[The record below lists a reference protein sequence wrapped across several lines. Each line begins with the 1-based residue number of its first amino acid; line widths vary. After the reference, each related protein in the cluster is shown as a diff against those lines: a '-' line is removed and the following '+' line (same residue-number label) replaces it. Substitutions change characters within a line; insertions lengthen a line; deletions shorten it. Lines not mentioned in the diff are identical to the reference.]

1 MDRERLKNGIWYV
14 QCADAF
20 LVKTLFLVWHYY
32 WRWNTNNN
40 IIVELVKSIPYP
52 LMLIMKFVWC
62 LFLCKCLCLQRTGA
76 WSPSP
81 LITRHTCK
89 RHSRTREK
97 RICTCTHSLSE
108 NQQKES
114 QRFRFIPGLQSSQNL
129 QDDSNNKSRIRI
141 RSFVRF
147 LALNLRRFL
156 WPGLSKN
163 FDASLDAPLPPLG
176 PLGCPFLGN
185 NILAGSRK
193 KGPEYLYSK
202 ISAMLN
208 HPRIWRFYFM
218 GQYVVSVSGSKNV
231 RAVLQSPNFNI
242 VSYEASSPTSKS
254 KSKSESESVSNKDS
268 NNHHQA
274 TKRKRPV
281 LFSAN
286 SVMFEADKGRHQ
298 YLRKLVGSAFTK
310 KAVQRGMPKIVKA
323 AKDQISRIKATGTGT
338 ETETGIVNMEEI
350 CESFALDIAWRQI
363 LGLDLEDDEHEIERF
378 HNAVNRY
385 VSGVFS
391 VLTYVNLPL
400 RLKALT
406 PPYRARRYLVSKIE
420 ERIQYL
426 KENGPDGSTLS
437 EMIFTSASESAE
449 ADGSQ
454 NGLSDDDVIENA
466 LILLVAGTE
475 TTASTLTSA
484 IYFLGLHSRTWKKLA
499 EEQED
504 NISKHGT
511 TGSSHFSKDFL
522 DDCVYLDAVIKE
534 TMRLVPISGVNLR
547 RSEDTII
554 LDGKQV
560 PKGTSVFCNI
570 RLTHEL
576 DPSIQSSSPMDPL
589 TSFVPERWLD
599 VETMPTDDFMPF
611 GTGPRRCLGASLA
624 MAEMRV
630 FLSIFSRRVV
640 TFELR
645 DFINRDRDDIIIH
658 WKPTSIIPKPLGGV
672 PINAK
677 HQEV

>member
-1 MDRERLKNGIWYV
+1 
-14 QCADAF
+14 
-20 LVKTLFLVWHYY
+20 
-32 WRWNTNNN
+32 
-40 IIVELVKSIPYP
+40 
-52 LMLIMKFVWC
+52 
-62 LFLCKCLCLQRTGA
+62 
-76 WSPSP
+76 
-81 LITRHTCK
+81 
-89 RHSRTREK
+89 
-97 RICTCTHSLSE
+97 
-108 NQQKES
+108 
-114 QRFRFIPGLQSSQNL
+114 
-129 QDDSNNKSRIRI
+129 
-141 RSFVRF
+141 
-147 LALNLRRFL
+147 
-156 WPGLSKN
+156 
-163 FDASLDAPLPPLG
+163 
-176 PLGCPFLGN
+176 
-185 NILAGSRK
+185 
-193 KGPEYLYSK
+193 
-202 ISAMLN
+202 MLN
-208 HPRIWRFYFM
+208 HPRVWRFYFM

-242 VSYEASSPTSKS
+242 VSYEPSSPTSTS
-254 KSKSESESVSNKDS
+254 KSKSESVSNKDS

-298 YLRKLVGSAFTK
+298 FLRKLVGSAFTK

-378 HNAVNRY
+378 HKAVNRY

-437 EMIFTSASESAE
+437 EMIFTSESAE

-504 NISKHGT
+504 NISKHG

-599 VETMPTDDFMPF
+599 VETMPTDDFIPF

-640 TFELR
+640 TFELM